1 MPASFAT
8 ISRMTYSQN
17 PRHDRIYATQQMA
30 CNPLR
35 ANETT
40 VRARAET
47 LFNER
52 ALREGLEI
60 DRVVFDALVVQ
71 RARKGALTHL
81 PTCGSQKFHPVG
93 FARPGRITSRP
104 RARNQGRSLSAR
116 GLLCSHREHRAR
128 RRVPRPTSKN

>member
-93 FARPGRITSRP
+93 FARPGRITSP
-104 RARNQGRSLSAR
+104 
-116 GLLCSHREHRAR
+116 
-128 RRVPRPTSKN
+128 SKNSEPGTVAQCPGVALLTP